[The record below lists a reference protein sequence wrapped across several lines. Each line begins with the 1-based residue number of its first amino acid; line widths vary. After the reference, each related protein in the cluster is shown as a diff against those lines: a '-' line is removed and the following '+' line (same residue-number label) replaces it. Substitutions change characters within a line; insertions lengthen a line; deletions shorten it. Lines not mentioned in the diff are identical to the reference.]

1 MIQKIL
7 PAYGKVL
14 IIDDKYEDVI
24 PIQNILA
31 ENGVPYIFY
40 DYTVFKDIEVKRVDA
55 VRMVFLDIRLED
67 GIQGPKN
74 IATVL
79 AAVIEKVIQPKNGP
93 YAVVLWTNEIALK
106 EEIQGYLLSYL
117 STEETTLP
125 TYICALDKK
134 EFVAKPKEVLTESLS
149 LQLQEQKMM
158 NFLTEWENQSISIS
172 SNMVRLLLYGLHT
185 KMDDESIQKIFI
197 QMATLENSEVKNKL
211 EATRNILQILVEF
224 LRDRYLEI
232 MSNPKLIKD
241 FSEYWDFDFN
251 NECEIKRIQENTSI
265 EQEACINSL
274 LNINTYDSKDRQLP
288 GKIVLLADEAIE
300 FDINDFKKSSLSDK
314 WYDNNVL
321 EACGERIQLILK
333 PVEVDITPNCDYAQ
347 NKNHML
353 RTVFGYMI
361 EIGQVDKDGEMM
373 WINYR
378 YANKFRH
385 KISNEYVY
393 VTPELLVNE
402 KLCVFVFNTKYM
414 SIENKD
420 YCDRYQYLFR
430 FNNDIVSEIRK
441 KAGDNIT
448 RFGINNL

>member
-172 SNMVRLLLYGLHT
+172 SITV
-185 KMDDESIQKIFI
+185 
-197 QMATLENSEVKNKL
+197 
-211 EATRNILQILVEF
+211 
-224 LRDRYLEI
+224 
-232 MSNPKLIKD
+232 
-241 FSEYWDFDFN
+241 
-251 NECEIKRIQENTSI
+251 
-265 EQEACINSL
+265 IN
-274 LNINTYDSKDRQLP
+274 
-288 GKIVLLADEAIE
+288 
-300 FDINDFKKSSLSDK
+300 
-314 WYDNNVL
+314 
-321 EACGERIQLILK
+321 
-333 PVEVDITPNCDYAQ
+333 
-347 NKNHML
+347 
-353 RTVFGYMI
+353 
-361 EIGQVDKDGEMM
+361 
-373 WINYR
+373 
-378 YANKFRH
+378 
-385 KISNEYVY
+385 
-393 VTPELLVNE
+393 
-402 KLCVFVFNTKYM
+402 
-414 SIENKD
+414 
-420 YCDRYQYLFR
+420 
-430 FNNDIVSEIRK
+430 
-441 KAGDNIT
+441 
-448 RFGINNL
+448 

>member
-7 PAYGKVL
+7 PSYGKVL
-14 IIDDKYEDVI
+14 IIDDKYEDVV

-40 DYTVFKDIEVKRVDA
+40 DYSVFKDIEVKRVDA

-79 AAVIEKVIQPKNGP
+79 ATVIEKVIQPKNGP
-93 YAVVLWTNEIALK
+93 YAIVLWTNEIALK
-106 EEIQGYLLSYL
+106 EEIQEYMISYL
-117 STEETTLP
+117 SSEETTLP

-134 EFVAKPKEVLTESLS
+134 EFIEKPKNTLVESLS
-149 LQLQEQKMM
+149 LQLTEQKMM
-158 NFLTEWENQSISIS
+158 NFLTEWENQSISVS

-185 KMDDESIQKIFI
+185 NMDNESIRNIFI
-197 QMATLENSEVKNKL
+197 QMATLENSEVKNKE
-211 EATRNILQILVEF
+211 EATRNILNILVEF

-232 MSNPKLIKD
+232 MSNSKLIKE
-241 FSEYWDFDFN
+241 FSQYWDFDFGK
-251 NECEIKRIQENTSI
+251 ESEIKTIQEHTSI
-265 EQEACINSL
+265 EQKACINSL
-274 LNINTYDSKDRQLP
+274 LNINTYDTKDRQLP
-288 GKIVLLADEAIE
+288 GKIVLLENDDIG
-300 FDINDFKKSSLSDK
+300 FDIYDFKHSSLSNK
-314 WYDNNVL
+314 WYADNIL
-321 EACGERIQLILK
+321 EAYGHKIPLTLT

-353 RTVFGYMI
+353 RTVFGYRI
-361 EIGQVDKDGEMM
+361 EIGQVNVNGTVT
-373 WINYR
+373 WINYK
-378 YANKFRH
+378 YANKFKH
-385 KISNEYVY
+385 KIGFEYVY
-393 VTPELLVNE
+393 VTPEFLVDM

-420 YCDRYQYLFR
+420 YCDKHQYLFR
-430 FNNDIVSEIRK
+430 FNNDILSEIRK